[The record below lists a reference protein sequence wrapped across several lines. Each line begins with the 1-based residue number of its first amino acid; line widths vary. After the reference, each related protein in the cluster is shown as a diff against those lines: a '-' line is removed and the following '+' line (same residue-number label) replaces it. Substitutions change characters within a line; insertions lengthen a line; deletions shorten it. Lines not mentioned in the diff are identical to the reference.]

1 MTFNKNL
8 NAIDVSCL
16 GELEQTRTHP
26 RVFRKTKMGSAFQL
40 HLGNCGL
47 VYLLR
52 VPLLIGFADAG
63 IVRQET
69 GNADAI
75 VLLGGGLQTRAF
87 EAARLYREGYGSQNP
102 SFGSQTGSHRY
113 FGSDRLAYRTHE
125 TSSLKNAVPPEAIDL
140 IGNKVSSTYHVTYKE
155 ALALRRWGASKRRHK
170 LIIPTELFHARRVSW
185 LFEKLKGTGVE
196 IIKFI

>member
-52 VPLLIGFADAG
+52 VHLLIGFADAG
-63 IVRQET
+63 IV
-69 GNADAI
+69 GNE
-75 VLLGGGLQTRAF
+75 F
-87 EAARLYREGYGSQNP
+87 ARR
-102 SFGSQTGSHRY
+102 
-113 FGSDRLAYRTHE
+113 
-125 TSSLKNAVPPEAIDL
+125 
-140 IGNKVSSTYHVTYKE
+140 YHVTYNE

-185 LFEKLKGTGVE
+185 LFEKLKGTGGE